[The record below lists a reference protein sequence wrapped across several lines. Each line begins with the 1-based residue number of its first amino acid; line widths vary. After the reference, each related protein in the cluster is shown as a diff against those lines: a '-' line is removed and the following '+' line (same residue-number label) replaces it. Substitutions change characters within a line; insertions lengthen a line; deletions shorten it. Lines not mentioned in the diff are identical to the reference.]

1 MRVARTGATAI
12 DLSYTHDVLGRV
24 DTITDAAVAGQ
35 NRGFGYDGLG
45 RLTSA
50 TGPWG
55 TGSFTYDAL
64 NNLTRKTLGTRVVE
78 MNYNSA
84 NRLYRHR
91 DTAAG
96 NVWQDYSYDSRGNV
110 TDNGPITFTY
120 DRSER
125 PVSISGAA
133 TGSFAY
139 DAHGRRVK
147 QTIGGETIYSVYSR
161 GGTLLYRHNVTTGEA
176 TDYIRMGGR
185 TIARVT
191 GTAVEWPHQDHLGSP
206 VTATNLNGNP
216 QWREYYTPFG
226 ERLNNAAAN
235 ADDESFTGHIA
246 DADTGLV
253 YMQARYYDPAIGRFL
268 SSDPVGFASGGPAYF
283 NRYAYVANDP
293 VNAWDPTGM
302 ACAPANGWSAFCQRA
317 YQYQQLDR
325 MFASQTRF
333 FAAASMTTAMLASME
348 MPVGNTWFTS
358 RSTRTFMRA
367 VSGQL
372 ERLNFDIAYQLE
384 SGALSGSNLDAY
396 IVRQEQNAV
405 QGALDGLRASDPK
418 SYESLISEVNGLL
431 NGEGY
436 SGLAGSVYSSD
447 REYQGVLD
455 GVREQLGGD
464 IDFANQDH
472 REAIGMALIE
482 HVRDATS
489 TCTTGS
495 RIC

>member
-1 MRVARTGATAI
+1 MVRLRTEQGQSQ
-12 DLSYTHDVLGRV
+12 DGR
-24 DTITDAAVAGQ
+24 
-35 NRGFGYDGLG
+35 
-45 RLTSA
+45 
-50 TGPWG
+50 G
-55 TGSFTYDAL
+55 T
-64 NNLTRKTLGTRVVE
+64 
-78 MNYNSA
+78 
-84 NRLYRHR
+84 
-91 DTAAG
+91 
-96 NVWQDYSYDSRGNV
+96 
-110 TDNGPITFTY
+110 
-120 DRSER
+120 
-125 PVSISGAA
+125 VS
-133 TGSFAY
+133 
-139 DAHGRRVK
+139 
-147 QTIGGETIYSVYSR
+147 
-161 GGTLLYRHNVTTGEA
+161 VTTA
-176 TDYIRMGGR
+176 TY
-185 TIARVT
+185 
-191 GTAVEWPHQDHLGSP
+191 PHDDHLGSASAASDASGQIVFREHYSP
-206 VTATNLNGNP
+206 WGRPRVGD
-216 QWREYYTPFG
+216 WRN
-226 ERLNNAAAN
+226 R
-235 ADDESFTGHIA
+235 DDQGFTGHIA